1 MNAAVTFRWI
11 EDVDAR
17 PEGDASIITPGTF
30 GAAGNIL
37 GTIID
42 CVFIEWVGRWR
53 RNGTLVVGPAA
64 ERLMVGTGRW
74 TARGEIC
81 PRRAV
86 VIGKSGVART
96 GRELQSKDAPGVV
109 IDIANGIEARLDWSC
124 CVFPESGRWIR
135 RIIEAHS

>member
-17 PEGDASIITPGTF
+17 PEGDASIIAPGTF

-42 CVFIEWVGRWR
+42 CVFVEWVGRWR
-53 RNGTLVVGPAA
+53 GNGTLVVGAAA

-74 TARGEIC
+74 APPRGNC
-81 PRRAV
+81 SRRAAG
-86 VIGKSGVART
+86 IGKNGGAPTRPGV
-96 GRELQSKDAPGVV
+96 ESQNAPGVV

-124 CVFPESGRWIR
+124 CVFPESGRRIR